1 MTNDQRLNGDSMAV
15 TEKRRRVV
23 RPAALLLCLLL
34 CVSLASAWRFWP
46 SPSPPVPP
54 DRDEL
59 NRALFL
65 AIPEGDHAQVQNL
78 LDQGADVEARDEVGG
93 SVLMQAALNADMPM
107 MRLLLQHDADPN
119 ARDRNGV
126 PVLVRAVHDAD
137 KVRLLLSC
145 GARVE
150 DRALVLAALVP
161 GSRKTLELLLGR
173 GGSARA
179 EVEGFTALMA
189 AAVSGDLESVTW
201 LVEHGADVTARTSK
215 GYTALNGAASSG
227 NARIVEL
234 LLNRGADP
242 NARYEPANETGDF
255 ETPALVAALQGHV
268 DCLKRLLDRGADVNA
283 QGGFFDRTPLI
294 CAATTGNEET
304 VQLLLAK
311 GANVNAQDW
320 QGNTPLTW
328 ARRRGET
335 AIVKLLRQAG
345 RGGTT
350 PQQEGDKETH
360 TVVARSPD
368 RAAGWS
374 GRETAPQQVA
384 IPSVVARS
392 PDRATVRSAIAAS
405 LPLLQQ
411 SGQKIIKAQN
421 CITCHQ
427 HALVA
432 MTVGVVRKHGFTVDE
447 DTAAKARSQV
457 AMLLGKDVPH
467 ILLGANL
474 DATLAAYALAGMAA
488 EDQKPNTLTDALV
501 HYLVLRQKTDGR
513 WLVEAY
519 RPPEDGSDFL
529 FTALAVRGLQAY
541 APKGRSKEIATRL
554 TRARDWL
561 LGAKP
566 EETVD
571 RVYQLLGLRWLDAGT
586 EPLQKA
592 ADRLLSEQRE
602 DGGWAQLPT
611 LKSDAYAT
619 GQVLFA
625 LHEAGGIPVDAPAFR
640 RGIEFLLR
648 TQLASGSWHV
658 PTRCFPVVPFSNS
671 GFPHGR
677 SQFISAAAT
686 CWATMALALT
696 IPAPEAQKKVSG
708 TLQPQ

>member
-1 MTNDQRLNGDSMAV
+1 M
-15 TEKRRRVV
+15 
-23 RPAALLLCLLL
+23 
-34 CVSLASAWRFWP
+34 
-46 SPSPPVPP
+46 
-54 DRDEL
+54 
-59 NRALFL
+59 
-65 AIPEGDHAQVQNL
+65 
-78 LDQGADVEARDEVGG
+78 
-93 SVLMQAALNADMPM
+93 
-107 MRLLLQHDADPN
+107 
-119 ARDRNGV
+119 
-126 PVLVRAVHDAD
+126 
-137 KVRLLLSC
+137 
-145 GARVE
+145 
-150 DRALVLAALVP
+150 
-161 GSRKTLELLLGR
+161 
-173 GGSARA
+173 
-179 EVEGFTALMA
+179 
-189 AAVSGDLESVTW
+189 SG
-201 LVEHGADVTARTSK
+201 
-215 GYTALNGAASSG
+215 
-227 NARIVEL
+227 
-234 LLNRGADP
+234 
-242 NARYEPANETGDF
+242 
-255 ETPALVAALQGHV
+255 
-268 DCLKRLLDRGADVNA
+268 
-283 QGGFFDRTPLI
+283 
-294 CAATTGNEET
+294 
-304 VQLLLAK
+304 
-311 GANVNAQDW
+311 
-320 QGNTPLTW
+320 
-328 ARRRGET
+328 
-335 AIVKLLRQAG
+335 
-345 RGGTT
+345 
-350 PQQEGDKETH
+350 
-360 TVVARSPD
+360 
-368 RAAGWS
+368 
-374 GRETAPQQVA
+374 
-384 IPSVVARS
+384 
-392 PDRATVRSAIAAS
+392 AIAAS

-457 AMLLGKDVPH
+457 ATLLGKDVPH

-474 DATLAAYALAGMAA
+474 DASLAAYALAGMAA
-488 EDQKPNTLTDALV
+488 EDQKPSALTDALV

-541 APKGRSKEIATRL
+541 ATKGRSKGIAARL
-554 TRARDWL
+554 TRARNWL
-561 LGAKP
+561 LGANP

-592 ADRLLSEQRE
+592 ADRLLAEQRE

-625 LHEAGGIPVDAPAFR
+625 LHEAAGIAVDAPAFR
-640 RGIEFLLR
+640 RGVDFLLR